1 MAVENQPAT
10 RSGRIRTVSEV
21 LTDER
26 RIRTLEALSEVP
38 TSEVS
43 LETLVDVVHAEEC
56 DEYGTADREAIE
68 TSLHHVHVPKLAD
81 AGIVV
86 YDASERVVAH
96 QTGRVADLIAATQK
110 ASSLLD

>member
-1 MAVENQPAT
+1 MAVENQSAI

-26 RIRTLEALSEVP
+26 RIRALEALSEVS

-43 LETLVDVVHAEEC
+43 LEALVDVVYAKEC

-81 AGIVV
+81 AGIVT
-86 YDASERVVAH
+86 YDAHEHIVAH
-96 QTGRVADLIAATQK
+96 QTGRVADLIAATRK